1 VTVLSMLAGALVF
14 SYFVAAAHFL
24 RFWRRTR
31 DRLFL
36 DFALAF
42 LLFALDQ
49 LATSIPNVVDHTE
62 GYEYLLR
69 VLGFAL
75 IIIAIIDKNVS
86 HGGRSPERSRR

>member
-1 VTVLSMLAGALVF
+1 VLSMLAGALVF
-14 SYFVAAAHFL
+14 SYLAASAHFL

-36 DFALAF
+36 DFAFAF
-42 LLFALDQ
+42 ALFALDQ
-49 LATSIPNVVDHTE
+49 LATSIPRIVDQTN

-75 IIIAIIDKNVS
+75 IIIAIVDKNVS
-86 HGGRSPERSRR
+86 AGGRSHEGPRQ

>member
-1 VTVLSMLAGALVF
+1 VLSMLAGALVF
-14 SYFVAAAHFL
+14 SYLVAAAHFL

-36 DFALAF
+36 NFSLAF

-49 LATSIPNVVDHTE
+49 LATSIPRVVDQTA

-69 VLGFAL
+69 VFGFAL
-75 IIIAIIDKNVS
+75 IIIAVIDKNVS
-86 HGGRSPERSRR
+86 PGGRSQERSRR

>member
-1 VTVLSMLAGALVF
+1 MIVLSMLAGALVF
-14 SYFVAAAHFL
+14 SHFVAAAHFL

-36 DFALAF
+36 DFAVAF

-49 LATSIPNVVDHTE
+49 LATSIPNVVDRTA

-69 VLGFAL
+69 ILGFVL

-86 HGGRSPERSRR
+86 SRGNSR